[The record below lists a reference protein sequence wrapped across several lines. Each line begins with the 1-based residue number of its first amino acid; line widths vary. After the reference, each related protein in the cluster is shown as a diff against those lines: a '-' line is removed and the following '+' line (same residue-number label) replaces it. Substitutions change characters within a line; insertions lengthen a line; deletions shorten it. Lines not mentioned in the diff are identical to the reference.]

1 MKINA
6 YKIKALIAEMGMTR
20 FEFSEK
26 AGIANTTFCRM
37 LKVGHGTLK
46 NVGKVAAALG
56 VPVSE
61 IAEEG

>member
-6 YKIKALIAEMGMTR
+6 YKIKALIAEMGINR
-20 FEFSEK
+20 SEFAEK
-26 AGIANTTFCRM
+26 AGVAVSTFCNILIR
-37 LKVGHGTLK
+37 GHCSLK
-46 NVGKVAAALG
+46 NIGKIAAALG